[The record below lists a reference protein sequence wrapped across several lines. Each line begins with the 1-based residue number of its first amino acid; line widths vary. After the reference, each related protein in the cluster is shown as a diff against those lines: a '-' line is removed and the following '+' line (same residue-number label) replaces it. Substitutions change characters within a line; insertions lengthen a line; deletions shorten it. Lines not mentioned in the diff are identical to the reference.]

1 MSFYAAEFVA
11 LWLYIKFVK
20 KTFFSELFRRTGGW
34 RRYCLAGF
42 LLATLHNIIDLT
54 VSIFIMGR
62 EHGFI
67 LPFYIHLP
75 VYFLSYMFISISE
88 EGVFRGCI
96 LGGLLNRHGVIF
108 SIIFSS
114 LLFGLYH
121 FSYPSLFYGLSGA
134 IMMATYIFQSFTAGL
149 FLAYFYH
156 KTGGSLVGPVSYH
169 FSQMFFNIP
178 YVWME
183 PASISFRV
191 QPLLPEFWWLLQGTP
206 HILNVIQILIL
217 RKIRF

>member
-1 MSFYAAEFVA
+1 
-11 LWLYIKFVK
+11 
-20 KTFFSELFRRTGGW
+20 
-34 RRYCLAGF
+34 
-42 LLATLHNIIDLT
+42 
-54 VSIFIMGR
+54 MGR

-96 LGGLLNRHGVIF
+96 LGGLLNRHGVTF

-121 FSYPSLFYGLSGA
+121 YSYPSLFYGLSGA
-134 IMMATYIFQSFTAGL
+134 IMMATYMFQSFTARL

-178 YVWME
+178 SCGWSQRQY
-183 PASISFRV
+183 
-191 QPLLPEFWWLLQGTP
+191 PLESSRSSQSSGGSSKGP
-206 HILNVIQILIL
+206 HTY
-217 RKIRF
+217 